1 MRENQFSDPDLG
13 HLLNVQLIFDF
24 LLISESFKNLLI
36 FILNVQPTRTLG
48 RLFEELEGWTKETG
62 EAKKIVNRLDI
73 DLRNSLAHFMFK
85 EVDDRIYYY
94 EHIKGGSEWTL
105 RENSL
110 KPSDLLDK
118 IYEQSL
124 MRAIFFHT
132 ITDWYGLT

>member
-94 EHIKGGSEWTL
+94 EHIKGGSEWTQRKQL
-105 RENSL
+105 ET
-110 KPSDLLDK
+110 
-118 IYEQSL
+118 
-124 MRAIFFHT
+124 F
-132 ITDWYGLT
+132 